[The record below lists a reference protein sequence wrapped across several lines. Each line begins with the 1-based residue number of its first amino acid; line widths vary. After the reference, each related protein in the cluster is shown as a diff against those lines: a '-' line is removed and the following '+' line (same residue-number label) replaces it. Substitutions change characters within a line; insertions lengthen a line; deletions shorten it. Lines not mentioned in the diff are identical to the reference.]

1 MVRFFNRAVWLVS
14 AVFFRLI
21 IAFKTFTSAF
31 IILFSVFT
39 NSKYKR
45 YRPMTISAASLL
57 SSEFAVGQRFLSDT
71 ESELGLGVVVDVD
84 DRCVH
89 ILFPQ
94 SEETRVYAKNS
105 APLSRVVFKVGD
117 SISDQQGQSYTVT
130 GVDEVM
136 GVLKYS
142 VEVDS
147 KGIEVKP
154 IMETRLAA
162 NITLA
167 KPLERLLAGRIER
180 SDWYDLRQDILRMQ
194 SALAGHPLKGLMGAR
209 VDIIEH
215 QLYIAHE
222 VGKRIAPR
230 VLLADE
236 VGLGKTIE
244 AGLIIHQQLLTGK
257 AERVLILVPDSLQYQ
272 WMIELRRRFNLN
284 FALFDLVRT
293 AAIKEHNPEQNVFAT
308 EQCIIAGMDL
318 LLDHHDLYEQ
328 AIEAGFDLLVVDEAH
343 HLHWDEEQGGND
355 KYELIA
361 DFANETPGV
370 MLLTATPEQ
379 LGTQSHFAR
388 LRLLDPARFD
398 DLEDFITGQDAFAET
413 AAVASLLIEEQ
424 PLSAGQIA
432 ALSSLL
438 AISTDE
444 LATINEDE
452 KLRTY
457 ALNELL
463 DRHGT
468 GRVLFRNT
476 RESVKGFYGRSSQPH
491 PLPLPEAWID
501 SYQTTGKL
509 REQLWGEENQ
519 PDGGWL
525 EDDPRVPWL
534 INILKGELKQQKV
547 LLIARSGAT
556 VESLE
561 AVLRLHAGIK
571 TAIFTEQMT
580 LLERDQASAFFADS
594 EGAQILLC
602 SEIGSEGRNFQFA
615 SQLILW
621 DLPANPDTL
630 EQRIGRLDRIGQTQ
644 QITLHVPYVKGTAQ
658 ERLYHWYNSALNM
671 FNQIS
676 PTAQNVQEDY
686 IQTLKPLLEGADNA
700 DSQQALQ
707 EVIAAAKQTR
717 LGLEAQLQEGRDRLL
732 EYNSCRPRVAGRIKD
747 AMHDFDSHNLLPK
760 FVERFLAS
768 ANIDHSVQRD
778 GSWVITPI
786 DSTEISEYIESLPLG
801 EDGMTLTFE
810 RELALQREEI
820 DFVTHEH
827 PLMRSI
833 YELAST
839 STFGNTTVGM
849 LKSAA
854 MPQGTVLLEIN
865 FRVETIA
872 PKLLNLPATL
882 STQNI
887 RVFMSEQG
895 SDLSARIS
903 SEMIMPHIERLD
915 NNRARQVIKARGDI
929 IEQRYYEAE
938 DIARR
943 QLADIGTQASARF
956 SQQWSR
962 EIKRLKH
969 LQTINPNVRPAE
981 IERLEQLQIQGEQ
994 ALANLL
1000 LVPDSIRILVAVK
1013 P

>member
-1 MVRFFNRAVWLVS
+1 
-14 AVFFRLI
+14 
-21 IAFKTFTSAF
+21 
-31 IILFSVFT
+31 
-39 NSKYKR
+39 
-45 YRPMTISAASLL
+45 MTISAASLL
-57 SSEFAVGQRFLSDT
+57 SSEFAVGQRYLSDT
-71 ESELGLGVVVDVD
+71 ESELGLGVVIDVD

-105 APLSRVVFKVGD
+105 APLSRVVFKIGD
-117 SISDQQGQSYTVT
+117 SIADQQGNNYTVT

-142 VEVDS
+142 VEDDEQGV
-147 KGIEVKP
+147 EVKP

-222 VGKRIAPR
+222 VGKRLAPR

-293 AAIKEHNPEQNVFAT
+293 AAIKEHDPEQNVFAT

-318 LLDHHDLYEQ
+318 LLDHDDLYEQ

-343 HLHWDEEQGGND
+343 HLHWDEAQGGND
-355 KYELIA
+355 KYELVA

-379 LGTQSHFAR
+379 LGAQSHFAR
-388 LRLLDPARFD
+388 LRLLDPNRFD
-398 DLEDFITGQDAFAET
+398 DLDAFIESQDAFAET
-413 AAVASLLIEEQ
+413 AAVANILIEDK
-424 PLSAGQIA
+424 PLSSNQIE
-432 ALSSLL
+432 ALSGLL
-438 AISTDE
+438 DISTEE
-444 LATINEDE
+444 LANINEDE
-452 KLRTY
+452 KLRNY

-476 RESVKGFYGRSSQPH
+476 RESVKGFYGRSSQSH

-534 INILKGELKQQKV
+534 IDILKGELKQEKV

-580 LLERDQASAFFADS
+580 LLERDQAAAFFADR

-644 QITLHVPYVKGTAQ
+644 RITLHVPYVESTAQ
-658 ERLYHWYNSALNM
+658 ERLYHWYNSALNI

-676 PTAQNVQEDY
+676 PTAQSVQEEY
-686 IQTLKPLLEGADNA
+686 IQTLKPLLEGADTA
-700 DSQQALQ
+700 DNQQALQ
-707 EVIAAAKQTR
+707 AVITEAKQTR
-717 LGLEAQLQEGRDRLL
+717 LGLEAQLQAGRDRLL
-732 EYNSCRPRVAGRIKD
+732 EYNSCRPRVASRIKD
-747 AMHDFDSHNLLPK
+747 AMVDFDSHNLLPQ

-778 GSWVITPI
+778 GSWVIAPI
-786 DSTEISEYIESLPLG
+786 DSNEVNEYMESLPLG
-801 EDGMTLTFE
+801 EDGMSLTFE
-810 RELALQREEI
+810 RKLALQREEI
-820 DFVTHEH
+820 DFITHEH
-827 PLMRSI
+827 PLMRAI

-872 PKLLNLPATL
+872 PKVLNLPATL
-882 STQNI
+882 PTQNI

-895 SDLSARIS
+895 GDLSSRIS
-903 SEMIMPHIERLD
+903 AEMIMPYIERLD
-915 NNRARQVIKARGDI
+915 NNRARQVIKARGDV
-929 IEQRYYEAE
+929 IEQRYYDAE
-938 DIARR
+938 DIARA
-943 QLADIGTQASARF
+943 QLAEIGAQASSRF
-956 SQQWSR
+956 TQQWSR

-969 LQTINPNVRPAE
+969 LQTINPNVRDSE
-981 IERLEQLQIQGEQ
+981 IERLEQLQAQGEQ
-994 ALANLL
+994 ALASLS

>member
-1 MVRFFNRAVWLVS
+1 M
-14 AVFFRLI
+14 
-21 IAFKTFTSAF
+21 TTS
-31 IILFSVFT
+31 I
-39 NSKYKR
+39 
-45 YRPMTISAASLL
+45 ASLH
-57 SSEFAVGQRFLSDT
+57 STEFAVGQRYLSDT
-71 ESELGLGVVVDVD
+71 ESELGLGVVIDVD

-117 SISDQQGQSYTVT
+117 TVYDQEGNRYTVNA
-130 GVDEVM
+130 VDEVM
-136 GVLKYS
+136 GVLKYG
-142 VEVDS
+142 VDEHER
-147 KGIEVKP
+147 G

-167 KPLERLLAGRIER
+167 KPLERLMAGRIER
-180 SDWYDLRQDILRMQ
+180 GDWYELRQDILRMQ

-244 AGLIIHQQLLTGK
+244 AGLIIHQQLITSK

-272 WMIELRRRFNLN
+272 WMVELRRRFNLN

-293 AAIKEHNPEQNVFAT
+293 AAIKEHDPEQNVFAT

-318 LLDHHDLYEQ
+318 LLDHPDLYDQ
-328 AIEAGFDLLVVDEAH
+328 AMDAGFDLLVVDEAH
-343 HLHWDEEQGGND
+343 HLHWDEAQGGND
-355 KYELIA
+355 KYDLIA
-361 DFANETPGV
+361 DFAEETPGV

-379 LGTQSHFAR
+379 LGAQSHFAR
-388 LRLLDPARFD
+388 LRLLDPNRFD
-398 DLEDFITGQDAFAET
+398 DLDEFLDGQEAFAET
-413 AAVASLLIEEQ
+413 AAVAGVLIEDQ
-424 PLSAGQIA
+424 PLSEGQIT
-432 ALSSLL
+432 ALSHLL
-438 AISTDE
+438 DIGMDE
-444 LATINEDE
+444 LAAINDDE

-468 GRVLFRNT
+468 GRILFRNT
-476 RESVKGFYGRSSQPH
+476 RESVKGFYGRSSQPY
-491 PLPLPEAWID
+491 PLPLPDAWKD
-501 SYQTTGKL
+501 SYQVNGKL

-534 INILKGELKQQKV
+534 VDILRGELKHQKV

-571 TAIFTEQMT
+571 TAIFTEQMS
-580 LLERDQASAFFADS
+580 LLERDQAAAFFADG

-644 QITLHVPYVKGTAQ
+644 QIMLHIPYVQGTAQ
-658 ERLYHWYNSALNM
+658 ERLYHWYDKALNM

-676 PTAQNVQEDY
+676 PTAQSVQEQY
-686 IQTLKPLLEGADNA
+686 IQELKPVLESADTSENRAVLEGVVE
-700 DSQQALQ
+700 QAG
-707 EVIAAAKQTR
+707 KTR
-717 LGLEAQLQEGRDRLL
+717 LGLEAQLQAGRDRLL
-732 EYNSCRPRVAGRIKD
+732 EYNSCRPRVAGRIAD
-747 AMHDFDSHNLLPK
+747 AMHDFDSHNLLPN
-760 FVERFLAS
+760 FMDRFFAS
-768 ANIDHSVQRD
+768 ANIEHSVQRD
-778 GSWVITPI
+778 GSWVIAPI
-786 DSTEISEYIESLPLG
+786 DSTEISEYIDGLPLG
-801 EDGMTLTFE
+801 DEDGMTLTFE
-810 RELALQREEI
+810 RQQALQREDI
-820 DFVTHEH
+820 DFISHEH
-827 PLMRSI
+827 PLMRAI
-833 YELAST
+833 YDLAST
-839 STFGNTTVGM
+839 STFGNTTVAM

-854 MPQGTVLLEIN
+854 VPQGMVLLEVN
-865 FRVETIA
+865 FRVEAIA
-872 PKLLNLPATL
+872 PKMLNLPSTIT
-882 STQNI
+882 TQNI
-887 RVFMSEQG
+887 RVFISEQG
-895 SDLSARIS
+895 NDLSERIS
-903 SEMIMPHIERLD
+903 SDMIMPHIERLD
-915 NNRARQVIKARGDI
+915 KNRARQVIKVRSDV
-929 IEQRYYEAE
+929 IEQRYHDAEA
-938 DIARR
+938 IARQ
-943 QLADIGTQASARF
+943 QLNDIGEQASARF
-956 SQQWSR
+956 TQQWSR
-962 EIKRLKH
+962 EIKRLQH
-969 LQTINPNVRPAE
+969 LQTINPNVRPEE
-981 IERLEQLQIQGEQ
+981 IERLEQLKAQGEQ
-994 ALANLL
+994 ALDNLS
-1000 LVPDSIRILVAVK
+1000 LVPDSIRVLVSVK

>member
-1 MVRFFNRAVWLVS
+1 
-14 AVFFRLI
+14 
-21 IAFKTFTSAF
+21 
-31 IILFSVFT
+31 
-39 NSKYKR
+39 
-45 YRPMTISAASLL
+45 MTISIAALQTT
-57 SSEFAVGQRFLSDT
+57 EFAVGQRYLSDT
-71 ESELGLGVVVDVD
+71 ESELGLGVVIDLD

-117 SISDQQGQSYTVT
+117 NICDQEGNSYTVT
-130 GVDEVM
+130 AVDQVM

-142 VEVDS
+142 FDD
-147 KGIEVKP
+147 IETSHNDAAPVNKS

-167 KPLERLLAGRIER
+167 KPLERLLAGQIER
-180 SDWYDLRQDILRMQ
+180 GDWYELRQDILRMQ

-293 AAIKEHNPEQNVFAT
+293 AAIKEHDPEQNVFAT

-328 AIEAGFDLLVVDEAH
+328 AMEAGFDLLVVDEAH
-343 HLHWDEEQGGND
+343 HLHWDEAQGGND

-361 DFANETPGV
+361 DFADETPGV

-379 LGTQSHFAR
+379 LGAQSHFAR
-388 LRLLDPARFD
+388 LRLLDPDRFD
-398 DLEDFITGQDAFAET
+398 DLEEFIAGQDAFADT
-413 AAVASLLIEEQ
+413 AAVASILIDDQ
-424 PLSAGQIA
+424 PLSEAQIA
-432 ALSSLL
+432 SLTSLL
-438 AISTDE
+438 AVSPDE
-444 LATINEDE
+444 LKTINEDE
-452 KLRTY
+452 KLRAY

-468 GRVLFRNT
+468 GRILFRNT
-476 RESVKGFYGRSSQPH
+476 RESVKGFYGRRSEAH
-491 PLPLPEAWID
+491 PLPLPKSWED
-501 SYQTTGKL
+501 SYQTNGKL

-519 PDGGWL
+519 PDGAWL

-534 INILKGELKQQKV
+534 IDILKSTLKHQKV

-580 LLERDQASAFFADS
+580 LLERDQAAAFFADT

-658 ERLYHWYNSALNM
+658 ERLYHWYESALNI

-676 PTAQNVQEDY
+676 PTAQNVQEQF
-686 IQTLKPLLEGADNA
+686 IQTLKPLLEGADTAKNGVL
-700 DSQQALQ
+700 LQ
-707 EVIAAAKQTR
+707 TLITDAKQLR
-717 LGLEAQLQEGRDRLL
+717 LGLEATLQAGRDRLL

-747 AMHDFDSHNLLPK
+747 AMHDFDNHNLLPQ
-760 FVERFLAS
+760 FIERFFAS
-768 ANIDHSVQRD
+768 ANIDHNIQRD
-778 GSWVITPI
+778 GSWVIAPI
-786 DSTEISEYIESLPLG
+786 DSTEISDYIDGLPLG
-801 EDGMTLTFE
+801 DEDGMTLTFE
-810 RELALQREEI
+810 REQALNREDIEFI
-820 DFVTHEH
+820 THEH
-827 PLMRSI
+827 PLMRAI

-839 STFGNTTVGM
+839 STFGNTTVAM
-849 LKSAA
+849 LKSATV
-854 MPQGTVLLEIN
+854 PQGMLMIEVN
-865 FRVETIA
+865 FRVEAIA
-872 PKLLNLPATL
+872 PKVLNLPATL
-882 STQNI
+882 PAQSI
-887 RVFMSEQG
+887 RVFISEHG

-903 SEMIMPHIERLD
+903 SDMILPHVERLD
-915 NNRARQVIKARGDI
+915 KNRARQVIKARGEV

-938 DIARR
+938 EIARA
-943 QLADIGTQASARF
+943 QLIEIGAQASQRF

-981 IERLEQLQIQGEQ
+981 IERLEQLQAQGEQ
-994 ALANLL
+994 ALSTLS
-1000 LVPDSIRILVAVK
+1000 LVPDSIRVLVAVK

>member
-1 MVRFFNRAVWLVS
+1 
-14 AVFFRLI
+14 
-21 IAFKTFTSAF
+21 
-31 IILFSVFT
+31 
-39 NSKYKR
+39 
-45 YRPMTISAASLL
+45 MTISTASLH
-57 SSEFAVGQRFLSDT
+57 STEFAVGQRHLSDT
-71 ESELGLGVVVDVD
+71 ESELGLGVVIDVD

-117 SISDQQGQSYTVT
+117 SISDQQGNSYTVT
-130 GVDEVM
+130 AVDEVM

-142 VEVDS
+142 VDEHE
-147 KGIEVKP
+147 KG

-180 SDWYDLRQDILRMQ
+180 GDWYELRQDILRMQ

-257 AERVLILVPDSLQYQ
+257 AERVLVLVPDSLQYQ
-272 WMIELRRRFNLN
+272 WMVELRRRFNLN

-293 AAIKEHNPEQNVFAT
+293 AAIKEHDPEQNVFAT

-318 LLDHHDLYEQ
+318 LLDHPDLYDQ

-343 HLHWDEEQGGND
+343 HLHWDEATGGNE
-355 KYELIA
+355 KYDLVA
-361 DFANETPGV
+361 DFAEETPGV

-379 LGTQSHFAR
+379 LGVQSHFAR
-388 LRLLDPARFD
+388 LRLLDSDRFD
-398 DLEDFITGQDAFAET
+398 DLDEFIAGQEAFAET
-413 AAVASLLIEEQ
+413 AAVARVLIDDK
-424 PLSAGQIA
+424 PLNDGQIA
-432 ALSSLL
+432 ALTALL
-438 AISTDE
+438 DLSADE
-444 LATINEDE
+444 LATINEDD

-476 RESVKGFYGRSSQPH
+476 RESVKGFYGRSSQPY
-491 PLPLPEAWID
+491 PLPLPEAWQN
-501 SYQTTGKL
+501 SYQTNGKL

-534 INILKGELKQQKV
+534 IDILKGELKHEKV

-580 LLERDQASAFFADS
+580 LLERDQAAAFFADR

-644 QITLHVPYVKGTAQ
+644 QIKLHVPYVQGTAQ
-658 ERLYHWYNSALNM
+658 ERLYQWYSSALNM

-676 PTAQNVQEDY
+676 PTAQSVQEQY
-686 IQTLKPLLEGADNA
+686 IQTLKPLLEGADSAENRA
-700 DSQQALQ
+700 ALQ
-707 EVIAAAKQTR
+707 DLIAEALQMR
-717 LGLEAQLQEGRDRLL
+717 LALEAQLQAGRDRLL
-732 EYNSCRPRVAGRIKD
+732 EYNSCRPRVAGRIAD
-747 AMHDFDSHNLLPK
+747 AMHDFDAHNVLPP
-760 FVERFLAS
+760 FIERFLAS
-768 ANIDHSVQRD
+768 ANVDYSIQRD
-778 GSWVITPI
+778 GSWVLAPL
-786 DSTEISEYIESLPLG
+786 DSTEVSEYIEGLPLG
-801 EDGMTLTFE
+801 DEEGMTLTFD
-810 RELALQREEI
+810 RNLALQREDI

-839 STFGNTTVGM
+839 STFGNTTVAM
-849 LKSAA
+849 LKSNAI
-854 MPQGTVLLEIN
+854 PQGMIMLEVH
-865 FRVETIA
+865 FRVEAIA

-882 STQNI
+882 PTQNI
-887 RVFMSEQG
+887 RVFISEQG

-903 SEMIMPHIERLD
+903 SEMIMPHIDRLD
-915 NNRARQVIKARGDI
+915 KTRARQVVKVRSDV
-929 IEQRYYEAE
+929 IESRYYEAE
-938 DIARR
+938 EIARA
-943 QLADIGTQASARF
+943 QLADIGEQASARF
-956 SQQWSR
+956 NQQWSR

-969 LQTINPNVRPAE
+969 LQTINPNVRPE
-981 IERLEQLQIQGEQ
+981 EVERLEQLQAQGEQ
-994 ALANLL
+994 ALANLS
-1000 LVPDSIRILVAVK
+1000 LVPDSIRVLVTVK

>member
-1 MVRFFNRAVWLVS
+1 
-14 AVFFRLI
+14 
-21 IAFKTFTSAF
+21 
-31 IILFSVFT
+31 
-39 NSKYKR
+39 
-45 YRPMTISAASLL
+45 MTISAASLL
-57 SSEFAVGQRFLSDT
+57 SSEFAVGQRYLSDT
-71 ESELGLGVVVDVD
+71 ESELGLGVVIDVD

-105 APLSRVVFKVGD
+105 APLSRVVFKIGD
-117 SISDQQGQSYTVT
+117 SIADQQGNNYTVT

-142 VEVDS
+142 VEDDEQGV
-147 KGIEVKP
+147 EVKP

-222 VGKRIAPR
+222 VGKRLAPR

-293 AAIKEHNPEQNVFAT
+293 AAIKEHDPEQNVFAT

-318 LLDHHDLYEQ
+318 LLDHDDLYEQ

-343 HLHWDEEQGGND
+343 HLHWDEAQGGND
-355 KYELIA
+355 KYELVA

-379 LGTQSHFAR
+379 LGAQSHFAR
-388 LRLLDPARFD
+388 LRLLDPNRFD
-398 DLEDFITGQDAFAET
+398 DLDAFIESQDAFAET
-413 AAVASLLIEEQ
+413 AAVANILIEDK
-424 PLSAGQIA
+424 PLSSNQIE
-432 ALSSLL
+432 ALSGLL
-438 AISTDE
+438 DISTEE
-444 LATINEDE
+444 LANINEDE
-452 KLRTY
+452 KLRNY

-476 RESVKGFYGRSSQPH
+476 RESVKGFYGRSSQSH

-534 INILKGELKQQKV
+534 IDILKGELKQEKV

-580 LLERDQASAFFADS
+580 LLERDQAAAFFADR

-644 QITLHVPYVKGTAQ
+644 RITLHVPYVESTAQ
-658 ERLYHWYNSALNM
+658 ERLYHWYNSALNI

-676 PTAQNVQEDY
+676 PTAQSVQEEY
-686 IQTLKPLLEGADNA
+686 IQTLKPLLEGADTA
-700 DSQQALQ
+700 DNQQALQ
-707 EVIAAAKQTR
+707 AVIAEAKQTR
-717 LGLEAQLQEGRDRLL
+717 LGLEAQLQAGRDRLL
-732 EYNSCRPRVAGRIKD
+732 EYNSCRPRVASRIKD
-747 AMHDFDSHNLLPK
+747 AMVDFDSHNLLPQ

-778 GSWVITPI
+778 GSWVIAPI
-786 DSTEISEYIESLPLG
+786 DSNEVNEYMESLPLG
-801 EDGMTLTFE
+801 EYGISLTFE
-810 RELALQREEI
+810 RKLALQREEI
-820 DFVTHEH
+820 DFITHEH
-827 PLMRSI
+827 PLMRAI

-872 PKLLNLPATL
+872 PKVLNLPATL
-882 STQNI
+882 PTQNI

-895 SDLSARIS
+895 GDLSSRIS
-903 SEMIMPHIERLD
+903 AEMIMPYIERLD
-915 NNRARQVIKARGDI
+915 NNRARQVIKARGDV
-929 IEQRYYEAE
+929 IEQRYYDAE
-938 DIARR
+938 DIARA
-943 QLADIGTQASARF
+943 QLAEIGAQASSRF
-956 SQQWSR
+956 TQQWSR

-969 LQTINPNVRPAE
+969 LQTINPNVRSSE
-981 IERLEQLQIQGEQ
+981 IERLEQLQAQGEQ
-994 ALANLL
+994 ALASLS

>member
-1 MVRFFNRAVWLVS
+1 
-14 AVFFRLI
+14 
-21 IAFKTFTSAF
+21 
-31 IILFSVFT
+31 
-39 NSKYKR
+39 
-45 YRPMTISAASLL
+45 MTISAASLHNT
-57 SSEFAVGQRFLSDT
+57 EFAVGQRYLSDT
-71 ESELGLGVVVDVD
+71 ESELGLGVVIDVD

-117 SISDQQGQSYTVT
+117 SICDQDGHSHIVT
-130 GVDEVM
+130 AVDEVM

-142 VEVDS
+142 VDNHE
-147 KGIEVKP
+147 KG

-180 SDWYDLRQDILRMQ
+180 GDWYELRQDILRMQ

-293 AAIKEHNPEQNVFAT
+293 ASIKEHDPEQNVFLT

-318 LLDHHDLYEQ
+318 LLDHHDLYDQ
-328 AIEAGFDLLVVDEAH
+328 AMEAGFDLLVVDEAH
-343 HLHWDEEQGGND
+343 HLHWDEATGGNE
-355 KYELIA
+355 KYDLIA
-361 DFANETPGV
+361 DFAEETPGV

-379 LGTQSHFAR
+379 LGVQSHFAR

-398 DLEDFITGQDAFAET
+398 DLDDFIASQEAFAET
-413 AAVASLLIEEQ
+413 AAVAGKLIEDK
-424 PLSAGQIA
+424 PLSAVQIT
-432 ALSSLL
+432 ALSDLL
-438 AISTDE
+438 DFHSDE
-444 LATINEDE
+444 LQAINDDD
-452 KLRTY
+452 KLRTQT
-457 ALNELL
+457 LNELL

-476 RESVKGFYGRSSQPH
+476 RESVKGFHGRSSQPH
-491 PLPLPEAWID
+491 PLPLPAAWID
-501 SYQTTGKL
+501 SYQTVGKL

-534 INILKGELKQQKV
+534 IEILRGELKHQKV

-644 QITLHVPYVKGTAQ
+644 QITLHVPYVEGTAQ
-658 ERLYHWYNSALNM
+658 ERLYHWYDSALNI

-676 PTAQNVQEDY
+676 PTAQNVQEQY
-686 IQTLKPLLEGADNA
+686 IQTLKPMLEGADTA
-700 DSQQALQ
+700 DNRAILQQIIASAL
-707 EVIAAAKQTR
+707 QTR
-717 LGLEAQLQEGRDRLL
+717 LGLEAQLQSGRDRLL
-732 EYNSCRPRVAGRIKD
+732 EYNSCRPRVAGRIAG
-747 AMHDFDSHNLLPK
+747 AMHDFDSHNLLPQ
-760 FVERFLAS
+760 FIERFFAS
-768 ANIDHSVQRD
+768 ANIEHNIQRD
-778 GSWVITPI
+778 GSWVIAPI
-786 DSTEISEYIESLPLG
+786 DSTEISDYIEGLPLG
-801 EDGMTLTFE
+801 EEDGMTLTFE
-810 RELALQREEI
+810 RELALSREDIEFI
-820 DFVTHEH
+820 THEH
-827 PLMRSI
+827 PLMRAI

-854 MPQGTVLLEIN
+854 MPQGMIMLEVN
-865 FRVETIA
+865 FRVEAIA
-872 PKLLNLPATL
+872 PKVLNLPSTL
-882 STQNI
+882 PAQNI
-887 RVFMSEQG
+887 RVFISEQG
-895 SDLSARIS
+895 SDLSERIS

-915 NNRARQVIKARGDI
+915 KNRARQVIKVRCDV
-929 IEQRYYEAE
+929 IEKRYYEAE
-938 DIARR
+938 AIARQ
-943 QLADIGTQASARF
+943 QLAAIGEQASSRF

-962 EIKRLKH
+962 EVKRLKH

-981 IERLEQLQIQGEQ
+981 IERLEQLQAQGEQ
-994 ALANLL
+994 ALATLS
-1000 LVPDSIRILVAVK
+1000 LVPDSIRVLVAVK

>member
-1 MVRFFNRAVWLVS
+1 
-14 AVFFRLI
+14 
-21 IAFKTFTSAF
+21 
-31 IILFSVFT
+31 
-39 NSKYKR
+39 
-45 YRPMTISAASLL
+45 MTISAASLL
-57 SSEFAVGQRFLSDT
+57 SSEFAVGQRYLSDT
-71 ESELGLGVVVDVD
+71 ESELGLGVVIDVD

-105 APLSRVVFKVGD
+105 APLSRVVFKIGD
-117 SISDQQGQSYTVT
+117 SIADQQGNNYTVT

-142 VEVDS
+142 VEDDEQGV
-147 KGIEVKP
+147 EVKP

-222 VGKRIAPR
+222 VGKRLAPR

-293 AAIKEHNPEQNVFAT
+293 AAIKEHDPEQNVFAT

-318 LLDHHDLYEQ
+318 LLDHDDLYEQ

-343 HLHWDEEQGGND
+343 HLHWDEAQGGND
-355 KYELIA
+355 KYELVA

-379 LGTQSHFAR
+379 LGAQSHFAR
-388 LRLLDPARFD
+388 LRLLDPNRFD
-398 DLEDFITGQDAFAET
+398 DLDAFIESQDAFAET
-413 AAVASLLIEEQ
+413 AAVANILIEDQ
-424 PLSAGQIA
+424 PLSSNQIE
-432 ALSSLL
+432 ALSGLL
-438 AISTDE
+438 DISTEE
-444 LATINEDE
+444 LANINEDE
-452 KLRTY
+452 KLRNY

-476 RESVKGFYGRSSQPH
+476 RESVKGFYGRSSQAH

-534 INILKGELKQQKV
+534 IDILKGELKQEKV

-580 LLERDQASAFFADS
+580 LLERDQAAAFFADR

-644 QITLHVPYVKGTAQ
+644 RITLHVPYVESTAQ
-658 ERLYHWYNSALNM
+658 ERLYHWYNSALNI

-676 PTAQNVQEDY
+676 PTAQSVQEEY
-686 IQTLKPLLEGADNA
+686 IQTLKPLLEGADTA
-700 DSQQALQ
+700 DNQQALQ
-707 EVIAAAKQTR
+707 AVIAEAKQTR
-717 LGLEAQLQEGRDRLL
+717 LGLEAQLQAGRDRLL
-732 EYNSCRPRVAGRIKD
+732 EYNSCRPRVASRIKD
-747 AMHDFDSHNLLPK
+747 AMVDFDSHNLLPQ

-778 GSWVITPI
+778 GSWVIAPI
-786 DSTEISEYIESLPLG
+786 DSNEVNEYMESLPLG
-801 EDGMTLTFE
+801 EDGMSLTFE
-810 RELALQREEI
+810 RKLALQREEI
-820 DFVTHEH
+820 DFITHEH
-827 PLMRSI
+827 PLMRAI

-872 PKLLNLPATL
+872 PKVLNLPATL
-882 STQNI
+882 PTQNI

-895 SDLSARIS
+895 GDLSSRIS
-903 SEMIMPHIERLD
+903 AEMIMPYIERLD
-915 NNRARQVIKARGDI
+915 NNRARQVIKARGDV
-929 IEQRYYEAE
+929 IEQRYCDAE
-938 DIARR
+938 DIARA
-943 QLADIGTQASARF
+943 QLAEIGAQASSRF
-956 SQQWSR
+956 TQQWSR

-969 LQTINPNVRPAE
+969 LQTINPNVRSSE
-981 IERLEQLQIQGEQ
+981 IERLEQLQAQGEQ
-994 ALANLL
+994 ALASLS

>member
-1 MVRFFNRAVWLVS
+1 
-14 AVFFRLI
+14 
-21 IAFKTFTSAF
+21 
-31 IILFSVFT
+31 
-39 NSKYKR
+39 
-45 YRPMTISAASLL
+45 MTISIASLH
-57 SSEFAVGQRFLSDT
+57 STEFAVGQRHLSDT
-71 ESELGLGVVVDVD
+71 ESELGLGVVIDVD

-117 SISDQQGQSYTVT
+117 SISDQQGNSYTVT
-130 GVDEVM
+130 AVDEVM

-142 VEVDS
+142 VDEHE
-147 KGIEVKP
+147 KG

-180 SDWYDLRQDILRMQ
+180 GDWYELRQDILRMQ

-257 AERVLILVPDSLQYQ
+257 AERVLVLVPDSLQYQ
-272 WMIELRRRFNLN
+272 WMVELRRRFNLN

-293 AAIKEHNPEQNVFAT
+293 AAIKEHDPEQNVFAT

-318 LLDHHDLYEQ
+318 LLDHPDLYDQ

-343 HLHWDEEQGGND
+343 HLHWDEAAGGNE
-355 KYELIA
+355 KYDLVA
-361 DFANETPGV
+361 DFAEETPGV

-379 LGTQSHFAR
+379 LGVQSHFAR
-388 LRLLDPARFD
+388 LRLLDSDRFD
-398 DLEDFITGQDAFAET
+398 DLDEFIAGQEAFAET
-413 AAVASLLIEEQ
+413 AAVAGVLIEDK
-424 PLSAGQIA
+424 PLNDGQIA
-432 ALSSLL
+432 ALTALL
-438 AISTDE
+438 NLNDDE
-444 LATINEDE
+444 LATINEDD

-476 RESVKGFYGRSSQPH
+476 RESVQGFYGRSSQAY
-491 PLPLPEAWID
+491 PLPLPEAWQD
-501 SYQTTGKL
+501 SYQTKGKL

-534 INILKGELKQQKV
+534 IDILKSELKQEKV

-580 LLERDQASAFFADS
+580 LLERDQAAAFFADS

-644 QITLHVPYVKGTAQ
+644 QITLHVPYVQKTAQ

-676 PTAQNVQEDY
+676 PTAQSVQEQY
-686 IQTLKPLLEGADNA
+686 IQTLKPLLEGADTAENRDELKA
-700 DSQQALQ
+700 LIAEALQ
-707 EVIAAAKQTR
+707 MR
-717 LGLEAQLQEGRDRLL
+717 LALEAQLQEGRDRLL
-732 EYNSCRPRVAGRIKD
+732 EYNSCRPRVAGRIAD
-747 AMHDFDSHNLLPK
+747 AMRDFDDNNVLPP
-760 FVERFLAS
+760 FIERFLAS
-768 ANIDHSVQRD
+768 ANVDYSIQRD
-778 GSWVITPI
+778 GSWVLAPL
-786 DSTEISEYIESLPLG
+786 DSTEVSEYIEGLPLG
-801 EDGMTLTFE
+801 DEEGMTLTFD
-810 RELALQREEI
+810 RELALQREDI

-839 STFGNTTVGM
+839 STFGNTTVAM
-849 LKSAA
+849 LKSNAI
-854 MPQGTVLLEIN
+854 PQGMIMLEVH
-865 FRVETIA
+865 FRVEAIA

-882 STQNI
+882 PTQNI
-887 RVFMSEQG
+887 RVFISEQG
-895 SDLSARIS
+895 SDLSERIS
-903 SEMIMPHIERLD
+903 SEMIMPHIDRLD
-915 NNRARQVIKARGDI
+915 KTRARQVVKVRSDV
-929 IEQRYYEAE
+929 IESRYYEAE
-938 DIARR
+938 EIARA
-943 QLADIGTQASARF
+943 QLAEIGEQASARF
-956 SQQWSR
+956 NQQWSR

-969 LQTINPNVRPAE
+969 LQTINPNVRPE
-981 IERLEQLQIQGEQ
+981 EVERLEQLQAQGEQ
-994 ALANLL
+994 ALANLS
-1000 LVPDSIRILVAVK
+1000 LVPDSIRVLVTVK

>member
-1 MVRFFNRAVWLVS
+1 
-14 AVFFRLI
+14 
-21 IAFKTFTSAF
+21 
-31 IILFSVFT
+31 
-39 NSKYKR
+39 
-45 YRPMTISAASLL
+45 MTISAASLH
-57 SSEFAVGQRFLSDT
+57 SSEFAVGQRYLSDT
-71 ESELGLGVVVDVD
+71 ESELGLGVVIDLD

-94 SEETRVYAKNS
+94 SEEMRVYAKMS

-117 SISDQQGQSYTVT
+117 SISDQQGHNYTVT

-142 VEVDS
+142 VNNPDGGAVS
-147 KGIEVKP
+147 KG

-180 SDWYDLRQDILRMQ
+180 SDWYELRQDILRMQ

-293 AAIKEHNPEQNVFAT
+293 AAIREHNPEQNVFAT

-318 LLDHHDLYEQ
+318 LLDHPDLYDQ
-328 AIEAGFDLLVVDEAH
+328 AMEAGFDLLVVDEAH
-343 HLHWDEEQGGND
+343 HLHWNEAEGGNE
-355 KYELIA
+355 KYDLVA
-361 DFANETPGV
+361 DFAEETAGV
-370 MLLTATPEQ
+370 LLLTATPEQ
-379 LGTQSHFAR
+379 LGVQSHFAR
-388 LRLLDPARFD
+388 LRLLDADRFD
-398 DLEDFITGQDAFAET
+398 DLDEFIDGQEAFAQT
-413 AAVASLLIEEQ
+413 AAVAATLIEDK
-424 PLSAGQIA
+424 PLTASQIA
-432 ALSSLL
+432 ALTNLL
-438 AISTDE
+438 SVTEDE
-444 LATINEDE
+444 LSTINEDD

-476 RESVKGFYGRSSQPH
+476 RESVKGFYGRSSTAH
-491 PLPLPEAWID
+491 PLPLPDTWVN

-525 EDDPRVPWL
+525 EDEPRVPWL
-534 INILKGELKQQKV
+534 INILKGELKHQKV

-580 LLERDQASAFFADS
+580 LLERDQASAYFADS

-621 DLPANPDTL
+621 DLPANPDIL

-644 QITLHVPYVKGTAQ
+644 KITLHVPYIQGTAQ
-658 ERLYHWYNSALNM
+658 ERLYHWYDSALNI

-676 PTAQNVQEDY
+676 PTAQSVQELY

-700 DSQQALQ
+700 DNRLILQ
-707 EVIAAAKQTR
+707 DLIADAKQTR
-717 LGLEAQLQEGRDRLL
+717 LGLESQLQSGRDRLL
-732 EYNSCRPRVAGRIKD
+732 EYNSCRPRVAGRIAD
-747 AMHDFDSHNLLPK
+747 AMRDFDGNNLLPK

-768 ANIDHSVQRD
+768 ANIDYSVQRD
-778 GSWVITPI
+778 GSWVISPV
-786 DSTEISEYIESLPLG
+786 DSTEISEYIEGLPLG
-801 EDGMTLTFE
+801 EEDGMTLTFE
-810 RELALQREEI
+810 RELALAREEI
-820 DFVTHEH
+820 EFITHEH
-827 PLMRSI
+827 PLMRAI
-833 YELAST
+833 YELANT

-854 MPQGTVLLEIN
+854 MPQGMVMLEVN
-865 FRVETIA
+865 FRVEAIA
-872 PKLLNLPATL
+872 PKILNLPATL
-882 STQNI
+882 SAQSI
-887 RVFMSEQG
+887 RVFISEQG

-903 SEMIMPHIERLD
+903 SDMIMPHIERLD
-915 NNRARQVIKARGDI
+915 KNRARQVIKARGDV

-938 DIARR
+938 AIAKA
-943 QLADIGTQASARF
+943 QLAEIGTQASMRF

-962 EIKRLKH
+962 EVKRLKH

-981 IERLEQLQIQGEQ
+981 IERLEQLQLQGEQ
-994 ALANLL
+994 ALATLS
-1000 LVPDSIRILVAVK
+1000 LVPDSIRVLVSVK

>member
-1 MVRFFNRAVWLVS
+1 
-14 AVFFRLI
+14 
-21 IAFKTFTSAF
+21 
-31 IILFSVFT
+31 
-39 NSKYKR
+39 
-45 YRPMTISAASLL
+45 MTISAASLL
-57 SSEFAVGQRFLSDT
+57 SSEFAVGQRYLSDT
-71 ESELGLGVVVDVD
+71 ESELGLGVVIDVD

-105 APLSRVVFKVGD
+105 APLSRVVFKIGD
-117 SISDQQGQSYTVT
+117 SIADQQGNNYTVT

-142 VEVDS
+142 VEDDEQGV
-147 KGIEVKP
+147 EVKP

-222 VGKRIAPR
+222 VGKRLAPR

-293 AAIKEHNPEQNVFAT
+293 AAIKEHDPEQNVFAT

-318 LLDHHDLYEQ
+318 LLDHDDLYEQ

-343 HLHWDEEQGGND
+343 HLHWDEAQGGND
-355 KYELIA
+355 KYELVA

-379 LGTQSHFAR
+379 LGAQSHFAR
-388 LRLLDPARFD
+388 LRLLDPNRFD
-398 DLEDFITGQDAFAET
+398 DLDAFIESQDAFAET
-413 AAVASLLIEEQ
+413 AAVANILLEDK
-424 PLSAGQIA
+424 PLSSNQIE
-432 ALSSLL
+432 ALSGLL
-438 AISTDE
+438 DISTEE
-444 LATINEDE
+444 LANINEDE
-452 KLRTY
+452 KLRNY

-476 RESVKGFYGRSSQPH
+476 RESVKGFYGRSSQSH

-534 INILKGELKQQKV
+534 IDILKGELKQEKV

-580 LLERDQASAFFADS
+580 LLERDQAAAFFADR

-644 QITLHVPYVKGTAQ
+644 RITLHVPYVESTAQ
-658 ERLYHWYNSALNM
+658 ERLYHWYNSALNI

-676 PTAQNVQEDY
+676 PTAQSVQEEY
-686 IQTLKPLLEGADNA
+686 IQTLKPLLEGADTA
-700 DSQQALQ
+700 DNQQALQ
-707 EVIAAAKQTR
+707 AVIAEAKQTR
-717 LGLEAQLQEGRDRLL
+717 LGLEAQLQAGRDRLL
-732 EYNSCRPRVAGRIKD
+732 EYNSCRPRVASRIKD
-747 AMHDFDSHNLLPK
+747 AMVDFDSHNLLPQ

-778 GSWVITPI
+778 GSWVIAPI
-786 DSTEISEYIESLPLG
+786 DSNEVNEYMESLPLG
-801 EDGMTLTFE
+801 EDGMSLTFE
-810 RELALQREEI
+810 RKLALQREEI
-820 DFVTHEH
+820 DFITHEH
-827 PLMRSI
+827 PLMRAI

-872 PKLLNLPATL
+872 PKVLNLPATL
-882 STQNI
+882 PTQNI

-895 SDLSARIS
+895 GDLSSRIS
-903 SEMIMPHIERLD
+903 AEMIMPYIERLD
-915 NNRARQVIKARGDI
+915 NNRARQVIKARGDV
-929 IEQRYYEAE
+929 IEQRYYDAE
-938 DIARR
+938 DIARA
-943 QLADIGTQASARF
+943 QLAEIGAQASSRF
-956 SQQWSR
+956 TQQWSR

-969 LQTINPNVRPAE
+969 LQTINPNVRSSE
-981 IERLEQLQIQGEQ
+981 IERLEQLQAQGEQ
-994 ALANLL
+994 ALASLS

>member
-1 MVRFFNRAVWLVS
+1 
-14 AVFFRLI
+14 
-21 IAFKTFTSAF
+21 
-31 IILFSVFT
+31 
-39 NSKYKR
+39 
-45 YRPMTISAASLL
+45 MTISAASLL
-57 SSEFAVGQRFLSDT
+57 SSEFAVGQRYLSDT
-71 ESELGLGVVVDVD
+71 ESELGLGVVIDVD

-105 APLSRVVFKVGD
+105 APLSRVVFKIGD
-117 SISDQQGQSYTVT
+117 SIADQQGNNYTVT

-142 VEVDS
+142 VEDDEQGV
-147 KGIEVKP
+147 EVKP

-222 VGKRIAPR
+222 VGKRLAPR

-293 AAIKEHNPEQNVFAT
+293 AAIKEHDPEQNVFAT

-318 LLDHHDLYEQ
+318 LLDHDDLYEQ

-343 HLHWDEEQGGND
+343 HLHWDEAQGGND
-355 KYELIA
+355 KYELVA

-379 LGTQSHFAR
+379 LGAQSHFAR
-388 LRLLDPARFD
+388 LRLLDPNRFD
-398 DLEDFITGQDAFAET
+398 DLDAFIESQDAFAET
-413 AAVASLLIEEQ
+413 AAVANILIEDK
-424 PLSAGQIA
+424 PLSSNQIE
-432 ALSSLL
+432 ALSGLL
-438 AISTDE
+438 DISTEE
-444 LATINEDE
+444 LANINEDE
-452 KLRTY
+452 KLRNYT
-457 ALNELL
+457 LNELL

-476 RESVKGFYGRSSQPH
+476 RESVKGFYGRSSQSH

-534 INILKGELKQQKV
+534 IDILKGELKQEKV

-580 LLERDQASAFFADS
+580 LLERDQAAAFFADR

-644 QITLHVPYVKGTAQ
+644 RITLHVPYVESTAQ
-658 ERLYHWYNSALNM
+658 ERLYHWYNSALNI

-676 PTAQNVQEDY
+676 PTAQSVQEEY
-686 IQTLKPLLEGADNA
+686 IQTLKPLLEGADTA
-700 DSQQALQ
+700 DNQQALQ
-707 EVIAAAKQTR
+707 AVIAEAKQTR
-717 LGLEAQLQEGRDRLL
+717 LGLEAQLQAGRDRLL
-732 EYNSCRPRVAGRIKD
+732 EYNSCRPRVASRIKD
-747 AMHDFDSHNLLPK
+747 AMVDFDSHNLLPQ

-778 GSWVITPI
+778 GSWVIAPI
-786 DSTEISEYIESLPLG
+786 DSNEVNEYMESLPLG
-801 EDGMTLTFE
+801 EDGMSLTFE
-810 RELALQREEI
+810 RKLALQREEI
-820 DFVTHEH
+820 DFITHEH
-827 PLMRSI
+827 PLMRAI

-872 PKLLNLPATL
+872 PKVLNLPATL
-882 STQNI
+882 PTQNI

-895 SDLSARIS
+895 GDLSSRIS
-903 SEMIMPHIERLD
+903 AEMIMPYIERLD
-915 NNRARQVIKARGDI
+915 NNRARQVIKARGDV
-929 IEQRYYEAE
+929 IEQRYCDAE
-938 DIARR
+938 DIARA
-943 QLADIGTQASARF
+943 QLAEIGAQASSRF
-956 SQQWSR
+956 TQQWSR

-969 LQTINPNVRPAE
+969 LQTINPNVRSSE
-981 IERLEQLQIQGEQ
+981 IERLEQLQAQGEQ
-994 ALANLL
+994 ALASLS

>member
-1 MVRFFNRAVWLVS
+1 
-14 AVFFRLI
+14 
-21 IAFKTFTSAF
+21 
-31 IILFSVFT
+31 
-39 NSKYKR
+39 
-45 YRPMTISAASLL
+45 MTISAASLL
-57 SSEFAVGQRFLSDT
+57 SSEFAVGQRYLSDT
-71 ESELGLGVVVDVD
+71 ESELGLGVVIDVD

-105 APLSRVVFKVGD
+105 APLSRVVFKIGD
-117 SISDQQGQSYTVT
+117 SIADQQGNNYTVT

-142 VEVDS
+142 VEDDEQGV
-147 KGIEVKP
+147 EVKP

-222 VGKRIAPR
+222 VGKRLAPR

-293 AAIKEHNPEQNVFAT
+293 AAIKEHDPEQNVFAT

-318 LLDHHDLYEQ
+318 LLDHDDLYEQ

-343 HLHWDEEQGGND
+343 HLHWDEAQGGND
-355 KYELIA
+355 KYELVA

-379 LGTQSHFAR
+379 LGAQSHFAR
-388 LRLLDPARFD
+388 LRLLDPNRFD
-398 DLEDFITGQDAFAET
+398 DLDAFIESQDAFAET
-413 AAVASLLIEEQ
+413 AAVANILIEDK
-424 PLSAGQIA
+424 PLSSNQIE
-432 ALSSLL
+432 ALSGLL
-438 AISTDE
+438 DISTEE
-444 LATINEDE
+444 LANINEDE
-452 KLRTY
+452 KLRNY

-476 RESVKGFYGRSSQPH
+476 RESVKGFYGRSSQAH

-534 INILKGELKQQKV
+534 IDILKGELKQEKV

-580 LLERDQASAFFADS
+580 LLERDQAAAFFADR

-644 QITLHVPYVKGTAQ
+644 RITLHVPYVESTAQ
-658 ERLYHWYNSALNM
+658 ERLYHWYNSALNI

-676 PTAQNVQEDY
+676 PTAQSVQEEY
-686 IQTLKPLLEGADNA
+686 IQTLKPLLEGADTA
-700 DSQQALQ
+700 DNQQALQ
-707 EVIAAAKQTR
+707 AVIAEAKQTR
-717 LGLEAQLQEGRDRLL
+717 LGLEAQLQAGRDRLL
-732 EYNSCRPRVAGRIKD
+732 EYNSCRPRVASRIKD
-747 AMHDFDSHNLLPK
+747 AMVDFDSHNLLPQ

-778 GSWVITPI
+778 GSWVIAPI
-786 DSTEISEYIESLPLG
+786 DSNEVNEYMESLPLG
-801 EDGMTLTFE
+801 EDGMSLTFE
-810 RELALQREEI
+810 RKLALQREEI
-820 DFVTHEH
+820 DFITHEH
-827 PLMRSI
+827 PLMRAI

-872 PKLLNLPATL
+872 PKVLNLPATL
-882 STQNI
+882 PTQNI

-895 SDLSARIS
+895 GDLSSRIS
-903 SEMIMPHIERLD
+903 AEMIMPYIERLD
-915 NNRARQVIKARGDI
+915 NNRARQVIKARGDV
-929 IEQRYYEAE
+929 IEQRYYDAE
-938 DIARR
+938 DIARA
-943 QLADIGTQASARF
+943 QLAEIGAQASSRF
-956 SQQWSR
+956 TQQWSR

-969 LQTINPNVRPAE
+969 LQTINPNVRSSE
-981 IERLEQLQIQGEQ
+981 IERLEQLQAQGEQ
-994 ALANLL
+994 ALASLS

>member
-1 MVRFFNRAVWLVS
+1 
-14 AVFFRLI
+14 
-21 IAFKTFTSAF
+21 
-31 IILFSVFT
+31 
-39 NSKYKR
+39 
-45 YRPMTISAASLL
+45 MTISAASLL
-57 SSEFAVGQRFLSDT
+57 SSEFAVGQRYLSDT
-71 ESELGLGVVVDVD
+71 ESELGLGVVIDVD

-105 APLSRVVFKVGD
+105 APLSRVVFKIGD
-117 SISDQQGQSYTVT
+117 SIADQQGNNYTVT

-142 VEVDS
+142 VEDDEQGV
-147 KGIEVKP
+147 EVKP

-222 VGKRIAPR
+222 VGKRLAPR

-293 AAIKEHNPEQNVFAT
+293 AAIKEHDPEQNVFAT

-318 LLDHHDLYEQ
+318 LLDHDDLYEQ

-343 HLHWDEEQGGND
+343 HLHWDEAQGGND
-355 KYELIA
+355 KYELVA

-379 LGTQSHFAR
+379 LGAQSHFAR
-388 LRLLDPARFD
+388 LRLLDPNRFD
-398 DLEDFITGQDAFAET
+398 DLDAFIESQDAFAET
-413 AAVASLLIEEQ
+413 AAVANILIEDK
-424 PLSAGQIA
+424 PLSSNQIE
-432 ALSSLL
+432 ALSGLL
-438 AISTDE
+438 DISTEE
-444 LATINEDE
+444 LANINEDE
-452 KLRTY
+452 KLRNY

-476 RESVKGFYGRSSQPH
+476 RESVKGFYGRSSQSH

-534 INILKGELKQQKV
+534 IDILKGELKQEKV

-580 LLERDQASAFFADS
+580 LLERDQAAAFFADR

-644 QITLHVPYVKGTAQ
+644 RITLHVPYVESTAQ
-658 ERLYHWYNSALNM
+658 ERLYHWYNSALNI

-676 PTAQNVQEDY
+676 PTAQSVQEEY
-686 IQTLKPLLEGADNA
+686 IQTLKPLLEGADTA
-700 DSQQALQ
+700 DNQQALQ
-707 EVIAAAKQTR
+707 AVIAEAKQTR
-717 LGLEAQLQEGRDRLL
+717 LGLEAQLQAGRDRLL
-732 EYNSCRPRVAGRIKD
+732 EYNSCRPRVASRIKD
-747 AMHDFDSHNLLPK
+747 AMVDFDSHNLLPQ

-778 GSWVITPI
+778 GSWVIAPI
-786 DSTEISEYIESLPLG
+786 DSNEVNEYMESLPLG
-801 EDGMTLTFE
+801 EDGMSLTFE
-810 RELALQREEI
+810 RKLALQREEI
-820 DFVTHEH
+820 DFITHEH
-827 PLMRSI
+827 PLMRAI

-872 PKLLNLPATL
+872 PKVLNLPATL
-882 STQNI
+882 PTQNI

-895 SDLSARIS
+895 GDLSSRIS
-903 SEMIMPHIERLD
+903 AEMIMPYIERLD
-915 NNRARQVIKARGDI
+915 NNRARQVIKARGDV
-929 IEQRYYEAE
+929 IEQRYCDAE
-938 DIARR
+938 DIARA
-943 QLADIGTQASARF
+943 QLAEIGAQASSRF
-956 SQQWSR
+956 TQQWSR

-969 LQTINPNVRPAE
+969 LQTINPNVRDSE
-981 IERLEQLQIQGEQ
+981 IERLEQLQAQGEQ
-994 ALANLL
+994 ALASLS

>member
-1 MVRFFNRAVWLVS
+1 
-14 AVFFRLI
+14 
-21 IAFKTFTSAF
+21 
-31 IILFSVFT
+31 
-39 NSKYKR
+39 
-45 YRPMTISAASLL
+45 MTISAASLH
-57 SSEFAVGQRFLSDT
+57 STEFAVGQRYLSDT
-71 ESELGLGVVVDVD
+71 ESELGLGVVIDVD

-117 SISDQQGQSYTVT
+117 SISDQQGNDYIVT
-130 GVDEVM
+130 AVDEVM

-142 VEVDS
+142 VDEHE
-147 KGIEVKP
+147 KG

-180 SDWYDLRQDILRMQ
+180 GDWYELRQDILRMQ

-293 AAIKEHNPEQNVFAT
+293 AAIKEHDPEQNVFLT

-328 AIEAGFDLLVVDEAH
+328 AIDAGFDLLVVDEAH
-343 HLHWDEEQGGND
+343 HLHWDQEMGGNE
-355 KYELIA
+355 KYDLVA
-361 DFANETPGV
+361 DFAEETPGV

-379 LGTQSHFAR
+379 LGAQSHFAR
-388 LRLLDPARFD
+388 LRLLDADRFD
-398 DLEDFITGQDAFAET
+398 DLDEFIAGQDAFAET
-413 AAVASLLIEEQ
+413 AAVAGVLIEDK
-424 PLSAGQIA
+424 PLSAGQIT
-432 ALSSLL
+432 ALTHLL
-438 AISTDE
+438 DVDADE
-444 LATINEDE
+444 LATINEDD

-468 GRVLFRNT
+468 GRILFRNT
-476 RESVKGFYGRSSQPH
+476 RESVKGFYGRSSRPH
-491 PLPLPEAWID
+491 PLPLPEAWQD
-501 SYQTTGKL
+501 SYQTNGKL

-534 INILKGELKQQKV
+534 IDILKGELKHEKV

-571 TAIFTEQMT
+571 TAIFTEQMA
-580 LLERDQASAFFADS
+580 LLERDQAAAFFADS

-615 SQLILW
+615 NQLILW
-621 DLPANPDTL
+621 DLPANPDIL
-630 EQRIGRLDRIGQTQ
+630 EQRIGRLDRIGQTK
-644 QITLHVPYVKGTAQ
+644 QITLHVPYVQGTAQ
-658 ERLYHWYNSALNM
+658 ERMYQWYDSALNM

-676 PTAQNVQEDY
+676 PTAQSVQEQY
-686 IQTLKPLLEGADNA
+686 IQTLKPLLEGADTA
-700 DSQQALQ
+700 DNHVLLQ
-707 EVIAAAKQTR
+707 DLIVEAKQLR
-717 LGLEAQLQEGRDRLL
+717 LALEAQLQAGRDRLL
-732 EYNSCRPRVAGRIKD
+732 EYNSCRPRVAGRIAN
-747 AMHDFDSHNLLPK
+747 AMHEFDSHNLLPQ
-760 FVERFLAS
+760 FIERFFAS
-768 ANIDHSVQRD
+768 ANIDHSIQRD
-778 GSWVITPI
+778 GSWVIAPV
-786 DSTEISEYIESLPLG
+786 DSTEISEYIEGLPLG
-801 EDGMTLTFE
+801 EEDGMTLTFE
-810 RELALQREEI
+810 REQALQREDI
-820 DFVTHEH
+820 DFITHEH
-827 PLMRSI
+827 PLMRAI
-833 YELAST
+833 YELAT
-839 STFGNTTVGM
+839 NTTFGNTTVAM

-854 MPQGTVLLEIN
+854 MPQGMVMLEVN
-865 FRVETIA
+865 FRVEVIA
-872 PKLLNLPATL
+872 PKVLNLPATL
-882 STQNI
+882 PAQTI
-887 RVFMSEQG
+887 RVFISEQG

-903 SEMIMPHIERLD
+903 SEMILPHIERLD
-915 NNRARQVIKARGDI
+915 KNRARQVVKVRGDV

-938 DIARR
+938 EIARA
-943 QLADIGTQASARF
+943 QLADIGAQANERF

-981 IERLEQLQIQGEQ
+981 IERLEQLQEQGEQ
-994 ALANLL
+994 ALANLS
-1000 LVPDSIRILVAVK
+1000 LVPDSIRVLVSVK

>member
-1 MVRFFNRAVWLVS
+1 
-14 AVFFRLI
+14 
-21 IAFKTFTSAF
+21 
-31 IILFSVFT
+31 
-39 NSKYKR
+39 
-45 YRPMTISAASLL
+45 MTISAASLL

-71 ESELGLGVVVDVD
+71 ESELGLGVVVGVD

-117 SISDQQGQSYTVT
+117 SISDQQGQSYIVT

-142 VEVDS
+142 VEDDKNGV
-147 KGIEVKP
+147 EVKP

-194 SALAGHPLKGLMGAR
+194 SALVGHPLKGLMGAR

-293 AAIKEHNPEQNVFAT
+293 AAIKEHDPEQNVFAT

-343 HLHWDEEQGGND
+343 HLHWDEAQGGND

-388 LRLLDPARFD
+388 LRLLDPDRFD
-398 DLEDFITGQDAFAET
+398 DLDEFITGQDAFAET
-413 AAVASLLIEEQ
+413 AAVAGILIEDK
-424 PLSAGQIA
+424 PLSAPQIA

-438 AISTDE
+438 DISTDE
-444 LATINEDE
+444 LATINDDE

-491 PLPLPEAWID
+491 PLSLPEAWID

-525 EDDPRVPWL
+525 EDDPRVTWL
-534 INILKGELKQQKV
+534 IDILKGELKQQKV

-580 LLERDQASAFFADS
+580 LLERDQASAYFADL

-644 QITLHVPYVKGTAQ
+644 QITLHVPYVRGTAQ

-676 PTAQNVQEDY
+676 PTAQSVQEDY
-686 IQTLKPLLEGADNA
+686 IQTLKPLLEGADTPDN
-700 DSQQALQ
+700 QQALQ
-707 EVIAAAKQTR
+707 DVITDAKQTR
-717 LGLEAQLQEGRDRLL
+717 LALEAQLQAGRDRLL

-820 DFVTHEH
+820 DFITHEH

-833 YELAST
+833 YELATS

-882 STQNI
+882 PTQNI

-895 SDLSARIS
+895 SDLSSRIS

-929 IEQRYYEAE
+929 IEQRYHEAE
-938 DIARR
+938 DIARS
-943 QLADIGTQASARF
+943 QLSDLGAQASERF

-969 LQTINPNVRPAE
+969 LQTINPNVRPSE
-981 IERLEQLQIQGEQ
+981 IERLEQLQAQGEQ

>member
-1 MVRFFNRAVWLVS
+1 
-14 AVFFRLI
+14 
-21 IAFKTFTSAF
+21 
-31 IILFSVFT
+31 
-39 NSKYKR
+39 
-45 YRPMTISAASLL
+45 MTISAASLL

-71 ESELGLGVVVDVD
+71 ESELGLGVVVGVD

-117 SISDQQGQSYTVT
+117 SISDQQGQSYVVT
-130 GVDEVM
+130 GVTDVT

-142 VEVDS
+142 VEDDKNGV
-147 KGIEVKP
+147 EVKP

-194 SALAGHPLKGLMGAR
+194 SALVGHPLKGLMGAR

-293 AAIKEHNPEQNVFAT
+293 AAIKEHDPEQNVFAT

-343 HLHWDEEQGGND
+343 HLHWDEAQGGND

-388 LRLLDPARFD
+388 LRLLDPDRFD
-398 DLEDFITGQDAFAET
+398 DLDEFIAGQDAFAET
-413 AAVASLLIEEQ
+413 AAVAGILIEDK
-424 PLSAGQIA
+424 PLSAPQIG

-438 AISTDE
+438 DISTDE
-444 LATINEDE
+444 LAAINEDE

-491 PLPLPEAWID
+491 PLPLPESWID

-525 EDDPRVPWL
+525 EDDPRVTWL
-534 INILKGELKQQKV
+534 IDILKGELKQQKV

-580 LLERDQASAFFADS
+580 LLERDQASAYFADL

-644 QITLHVPYVKGTAQ
+644 QITLHVPYVRGTAQ
-658 ERLYHWYNSALNM
+658 ERLYHWYNSALNI

-676 PTAQNVQEDY
+676 PTAQNVQEEY
-686 IQTLKPLLEGADNA
+686 IQTLKPLLEGVDTPN
-700 DSQQALQ
+700 SQQALQ
-707 EVIAAAKQTR
+707 DVITDAKQTR
-717 LGLEAQLQEGRDRLL
+717 QALEAQLQAGRDRLL

-820 DFVTHEH
+820 DFITHEH
-827 PLMRSI
+827 PLMRAI
-833 YELAST
+833 YELATS

-882 STQNI
+882 PTQNI

-895 SDLSARIS
+895 SDLSSRIS

-929 IEQRYYEAE
+929 IEQRYHEAE
-938 DIARR
+938 DIARS
-943 QLADIGTQASARF
+943 QLSDLGAQASGRF

-969 LQTINPNVRPAE
+969 LQTINPNVRPSE
-981 IERLEQLQIQGEQ
+981 IERLEQLQAQGEQ

>member
-1 MVRFFNRAVWLVS
+1 
-14 AVFFRLI
+14 
-21 IAFKTFTSAF
+21 
-31 IILFSVFT
+31 
-39 NSKYKR
+39 
-45 YRPMTISAASLL
+45 MTISAASLH
-57 SSEFAVGQRFLSDT
+57 SSEFAVGQRYLSDT
-71 ESELGLGVVVDVD
+71 ESELGLGVVIDLD

-94 SEETRVYAKNS
+94 SEEMRVYAKMS

-117 SISDQQGQSYTVT
+117 SISDQQGHNYTVT

-142 VEVDS
+142 VNNPDGGAVS
-147 KGIEVKP
+147 KG

-180 SDWYDLRQDILRMQ
+180 SDWYELRQDILRMQ

-293 AAIKEHNPEQNVFAT
+293 AAIREHDPEQNVFAT

-318 LLDHHDLYEQ
+318 LLDHPDLYDQ
-328 AIEAGFDLLVVDEAH
+328 AMEAGFDLLVVDEAH
-343 HLHWDEEQGGND
+343 HLHWNEAEGGNE
-355 KYELIA
+355 KYDLVA
-361 DFANETPGV
+361 DFAEETAGV
-370 MLLTATPEQ
+370 LLLTATPEQ
-379 LGTQSHFAR
+379 LGVQSHFAR
-388 LRLLDPARFD
+388 LRLLDADRFD
-398 DLEDFITGQDAFAET
+398 DLDEFIDGQEAFAQT
-413 AAVASLLIEEQ
+413 AAVAATLIEDK
-424 PLSAGQIA
+424 PLTASQIA
-432 ALSSLL
+432 ALTNLL
-438 AISTDE
+438 SVTEDE
-444 LATINEDE
+444 LSTINEDD

-476 RESVKGFYGRSSQPH
+476 RESVKGFYGRSSTAH
-491 PLPLPEAWID
+491 PLPLPDTWVN

-525 EDDPRVPWL
+525 EDEPRVPWL
-534 INILKGELKQQKV
+534 INILKGELKHQKV

-580 LLERDQASAFFADS
+580 LLERDQASAYFADS

-621 DLPANPDTL
+621 DLPANPDIL

-644 QITLHVPYVKGTAQ
+644 KITLHVPYIQGTAQ
-658 ERLYHWYNSALNM
+658 ERLYHWYDSALNI

-676 PTAQNVQEDY
+676 PTAQSVQELY

-700 DSQQALQ
+700 DNRLILQ
-707 EVIAAAKQTR
+707 DLIADAKQTR
-717 LGLEAQLQEGRDRLL
+717 LGLESQLQSGRDRLL
-732 EYNSCRPRVAGRIKD
+732 EYNSCRPRVAVRIAD
-747 AMHDFDSHNLLPK
+747 AMRDFDGNNLLPK

-768 ANIDHSVQRD
+768 ANIDYSVQRD
-778 GSWVITPI
+778 GSWVISPV
-786 DSTEISEYIESLPLG
+786 DSTEISEYIEGLPLG
-801 EDGMTLTFE
+801 EEYGMTLTFE
-810 RELALQREEI
+810 RELALAREEI
-820 DFVTHEH
+820 EFITHEH
-827 PLMRSI
+827 PLMRAI
-833 YELAST
+833 YELANT

-854 MPQGTVLLEIN
+854 MPQGMVMLEVN
-865 FRVETIA
+865 FRVEAIA
-872 PKLLNLPATL
+872 PKILNLPATL
-882 STQNI
+882 SAQSI
-887 RVFMSEQG
+887 RVFISEQG

-903 SEMIMPHIERLD
+903 SDMIMPHIERLD
-915 NNRARQVIKARGDI
+915 KNRARQVIKARGDV

-938 DIARR
+938 AIAKA
-943 QLADIGTQASARF
+943 QLAEIGTQASMRF

-962 EIKRLKH
+962 EVKRLKH

-981 IERLEQLQIQGEQ
+981 IERLEQLQLQGEQ
-994 ALANLL
+994 ALATLS
-1000 LVPDSIRILVAVK
+1000 LVPDSIRVLVSVK

>member
-1 MVRFFNRAVWLVS
+1 
-14 AVFFRLI
+14 
-21 IAFKTFTSAF
+21 
-31 IILFSVFT
+31 
-39 NSKYKR
+39 
-45 YRPMTISAASLL
+45 MTISAASLH
-57 SSEFAVGQRFLSDT
+57 STEFAVGQRHLSDT
-71 ESELGLGVVVDVD
+71 ESELGLGVVIDVD

-94 SEETRVYAKNS
+94 SEETRVYAKSS

-117 SISDQQGQSYTVT
+117 NICDQEGRNYVVT
-130 GVDEVM
+130 AVDEVM
-136 GVLKYS
+136 GVLKYG
-142 VEVDS
+142 VDEHA
-147 KGIEVKP
+147 KG

-180 SDWYDLRQDILRMQ
+180 GDWYDLRQDILRMQ

-293 AAIKEHNPEQNVFAT
+293 AAIKEHDPEQNVFAT

-318 LLDHHDLYEQ
+318 LLDHPDLYDQ
-328 AIEAGFDLLVVDEAH
+328 AMEAGFDLLVVDEAH
-343 HLHWDEEQGGND
+343 HLHWDEAAGGNE
-355 KYELIA
+355 KYDLIA
-361 DFANETPGV
+361 DFAEETPGV

-379 LGTQSHFAR
+379 LGVQSHFAR
-388 LRLLDPARFD
+388 LRLLDSDRFD
-398 DLEDFITGQDAFAET
+398 DLDEFIAGQEAFAET
-413 AAVASLLIEEQ
+413 AAVAGVLIEDK
-424 PLSAGQIA
+424 PLNDGQIA
-432 ALSSLL
+432 ALTSLL
-438 AISTDE
+438 DLSADE

-476 RESVKGFYGRSSQPH
+476 RESVKGFYGRSSQPY
-491 PLPLPEAWID
+491 PLPLPEAWQD

-519 PDGGWL
+519 PDGSWL

-534 INILKGELKQQKV
+534 IDILKGELKHQKV

-580 LLERDQASAFFADS
+580 LLERDQAAAFFADS

-644 QITLHVPYVKGTAQ
+644 QITLHVPYVQGTAQ

-676 PTAQNVQEDY
+676 PTAQSVQEQY
-686 IQTLKPLLEGADNA
+686 IQMLKPLLEGADTAENRDTLKA
-700 DSQQALQ
+700 LIAEALQ
-707 EVIAAAKQTR
+707 MR
-717 LGLEAQLQEGRDRLL
+717 LALEAQLQAGRDRLL
-732 EYNSCRPRVAGRIKD
+732 EYNSCRPRVAGRIAD
-747 AMHDFDSHNLLPK
+747 AMRDFDGHNVLPQ
-760 FVERFLAS
+760 FIERFLAS
-768 ANIDHSVQRD
+768 ANVDYSIQRD
-778 GSWVITPI
+778 GSWVLAPL
-786 DSTEISEYIESLPLG
+786 DSTEISEYIEGLPLG
-801 EDGMTLTFE
+801 DEEEGMTLTFE
-810 RELALQREEI
+810 RELALQREDIEFI
-820 DFVTHEH
+820 SHEH
-827 PLMRSI
+827 PLMRAI

-839 STFGNTTVGM
+839 STFGNTTVAM
-849 LKSAA
+849 LKSNAI
-854 MPQGTVLLEIN
+854 PQGMIMLEVH
-865 FRVETIA
+865 FRVEAIA

-882 STQNI
+882 PTQNI
-887 RVFMSEQG
+887 RVFISEQG
-895 SDLSARIS
+895 SDLSERIS
-903 SEMIMPHIERLD
+903 SEMIMPHIDRLD
-915 NNRARQVIKARGDI
+915 KTRARQVVKVRGDV
-929 IEQRYYEAE
+929 IESRYYEAE
-938 DIARR
+938 EIARA
-943 QLADIGTQASARF
+943 QLADIGEQASARF

-969 LQTINPNVRPAE
+969 LQTINPNVRPEE
-981 IERLEQLQIQGEQ
+981 IERLEQLQAQGEQ
-994 ALANLL
+994 ALANLS
-1000 LVPDSIRILVAVK
+1000 LVPDSIRVLVAVK

>member
-1 MVRFFNRAVWLVS
+1 
-14 AVFFRLI
+14 
-21 IAFKTFTSAF
+21 
-31 IILFSVFT
+31 
-39 NSKYKR
+39 
-45 YRPMTISAASLL
+45 MTISAASLL
-57 SSEFAVGQRFLSDT
+57 SSEFAVGQRYLSDT
-71 ESELGLGVVVDVD
+71 ESELGLGVVIDVD

-105 APLSRVVFKVGD
+105 APLSRVVFKIGD
-117 SISDQQGQSYTVT
+117 SIADQQGNNYTVT

-142 VEVDS
+142 VEDDD
-147 KGIEVKP
+147 KGVEVKP

-293 AAIKEHNPEQNVFAT
+293 AAIKEHDPEQNVFAT

-318 LLDHHDLYEQ
+318 LLDHDDLYEQ

-343 HLHWDEEQGGND
+343 HLHWDEAQGGND
-355 KYELIA
+355 KYELVA

-379 LGTQSHFAR
+379 LGAQSHFAR
-388 LRLLDPARFD
+388 LRLLDPNRFD
-398 DLEDFITGQDAFAET
+398 DLDAFIESQDAFAET
-413 AAVASLLIEEQ
+413 AAVANILIADK
-424 PLSAGQIA
+424 PLSSNQIE
-432 ALSSLL
+432 ALSGLL
-438 AISTDE
+438 DISTDE
-444 LATINEDE
+444 LANINEDE
-452 KLRTY
+452 KLRNY

-476 RESVKGFYGRSSQPH
+476 RESVKGFYGRSSQSH

-534 INILKGELKQQKV
+534 IDILKGELKQEKV

-580 LLERDQASAFFADS
+580 LLERDQAAAFFADR

-644 QITLHVPYVKGTAQ
+644 QITLHVPYVESTAQ

-676 PTAQNVQEDY
+676 PTAQSVQEEY
-686 IQTLKPLLEGADNA
+686 IQTLKPLLEGADTA
-700 DSQQALQ
+700 DNQQALQ
-707 EVIAAAKQTR
+707 AVIAEAKQTR
-717 LGLEAQLQEGRDRLL
+717 LGLEAQLQAGRDRLL
-732 EYNSCRPRVAGRIKD
+732 EYNSCRPRVASRIKG
-747 AMHDFDSHNLLPK
+747 AMVDFDSHNLLPQ

-778 GSWVITPI
+778 GSWVIAPI
-786 DSTEISEYIESLPLG
+786 DSNEINEYMESLPLG
-801 EDGMTLTFE
+801 EDGMSLTFE
-810 RELALQREEI
+810 RKLALQREEI
-820 DFVTHEH
+820 DFITHEH
-827 PLMRSI
+827 PLMRAI

-872 PKLLNLPATL
+872 PKVLNLPATL
-882 STQNI
+882 PTQNI

-895 SDLSARIS
+895 SDLSSRIS

-929 IEQRYYEAE
+929 IEQRYYDAE
-938 DIARR
+938 DIARS
-943 QLADIGTQASARF
+943 QLSEIGAQASSRF
-956 SQQWSR
+956 TQQWSR

-969 LQTINPNVRPAE
+969 LQTINPNVRDSE
-981 IERLEQLQIQGEQ
+981 IERLEQLQAQGEQ
-994 ALANLL
+994 ALASLS

>member
-1 MVRFFNRAVWLVS
+1 
-14 AVFFRLI
+14 
-21 IAFKTFTSAF
+21 
-31 IILFSVFT
+31 
-39 NSKYKR
+39 
-45 YRPMTISAASLL
+45 MTISTASLH
-57 SSEFAVGQRFLSDT
+57 STEFAVGQRYLSDT

-105 APLSRVVFKVGD
+105 APLSRVIFKVGD
-117 SISDQQGQSYTVT
+117 QICDQEGHEYRVT
-130 GVDEVM
+130 AVDEVM
-136 GVLKYS
+136 GVLRYS
-142 VEVDS
+142 VEDGS
-147 KGIEVKP
+147 CKNNRQGAAIKP

-180 SDWYDLRQDILRMQ
+180 SDWYDLRQDMLRMQ
-194 SALAGHPLKGLMGAR
+194 SALAGHQLKGMMGAR

-293 AAIKEHNPEQNVFAT
+293 AAIKEHDPEQNVFAT

-318 LLDHHDLYEQ
+318 LLDHYDLYEQ
-328 AIEAGFDLLVVDEAH
+328 AMEAGFDLLVVDEAH
-343 HLHWDEEQGGND
+343 HLHWDAAQGGNE
-355 KYELIA
+355 KYDLIA
-361 DFANETPGV
+361 DFAEETAGV
-370 MLLTATPEQ
+370 LLLTATPEQ
-379 LGTQSHFAR
+379 LGVQSHFAR
-388 LRLLDPARFD
+388 LRLLDPHRFD
-398 DLEDFITGQDAFAET
+398 DLDEFISSQDAFADT
-413 AAVASLLIEEQ
+413 ALVAGVLIEDEPLSQGQIKALTSLLGVDE
-424 PLSAGQIA
+424 
-432 ALSSLL
+432 
-438 AISTDE
+438 DE
-444 LATINEDE
+444 LATINDND

-476 RESVKGFYGRSSQPH
+476 RESVKGFYGRSRQAH

-501 SYQTTGKL
+501 SYQMTGKL

-534 INILKGELKQQKV
+534 IDILKGALKHQKV

-571 TAIFTEQMT
+571 TAIFTEQMS
-580 LLERDQASAFFADS
+580 LLERDQAAAFFADL

-644 QITLHVPYVKGTAQ
+644 QIMLHVPYVQGTAQ
-658 ERLYHWYNSALNM
+658 ERLYQWYNDALNM

-676 PTAQNVQEDY
+676 PTAQSVQEQY
-686 IQTLKPLLEGADNA
+686 IQTLKPLLEGRKIEGAEADNKA
-700 DSQQALQ
+700 ILQ
-707 EVIAAAKQTR
+707 GVIAEAMQTR
-717 LGLEAQLQEGRDRLL
+717 LGLEAKLQAGRDRLL
-732 EYNSCRPRVAGRIKD
+732 EYNSCRPRVACRIKE
-747 AMHDFDSHNLLPK
+747 AMHAFDSHNLLPQ

-778 GSWVITPI
+778 GSWVISPI
-786 DSTEISEYIESLPLG
+786 DSTEISDYIESLPLG

-810 RELALQREEI
+810 RELALTREDIEFI
-820 DFVTHEH
+820 THEH
-827 PLMRSI
+827 PLMRAI
-833 YELAST
+833 YELASS

-854 MPQGTVLLEIN
+854 MPQGMIMLEVH

-872 PKLLNLPATL
+872 PKVLNLPATL
-882 STQNI
+882 PMQNI
-887 RVFMSEQG
+887 RVFISEQG

-903 SEMIMPHIERLD
+903 SEMILPHIERLD
-915 NNRARQVIKARGDI
+915 KNRARQVIKARSDV
-929 IEQRYYEAE
+929 IEARYHDAE
-938 DIARR
+938 EIARA
-943 QLADIGTQASARF
+943 QLADIGAQASARF
-956 SQQWSR
+956 SEQWSR

-969 LQTINPNVRPAE
+969 LQAINPNVRDAE
-981 IERLEQLQIQGEQ
+981 IERLEQLQAQGEQ
-994 ALANLL
+994 ALANLS
-1000 LVPDSIRILVAVK
+1000 LVPDSIRVLVSVK